1 MRTATVERNTKETQ
15 IAATLCLDGGEVAVS
30 TGNGFFDHMLTA
42 FAVHGGFG
50 LQLTV
55 QGDLEVDT
63 HHTVED
69 TGIVLGQ
76 ALRRALGDFGGIARY
91 GSFAV
96 PMDESL
102 ARCDLDLSNRPFLV
116 FRATFQQERCGDYE
130 TCVTEEFWRAFAVN
144 AGITLHIDVPYGT
157 NAHHQIEA
165 VFKAVGHALHEAVH
179 RRNGQISGIVKI
191 LIQLL
196 QPLLQRL
203 VLQAAGDETLFRDL
217 SQGQRPVRLRCAGSH
232 CLKAL
237 HGHGEHAVLHLTV
250 LEPVGGLRFG
260 GGDEHQLAAGQG
272 GAGTG
277 FDGQGAQG
285 AWDKSGF

>member
-76 ALRRALGDFGGIARY
+76 ALRRALGDFGGIAWY
-91 GSFAV
+91 GSFTV

-165 VFKAVGHALHEAVH
+165 VFKAVGHALHGAV
-179 RRNGQISGIVKI
+179 
-191 LIQLL
+191 
-196 QPLLQRL
+196 QPT
-203 VLQAAGDETLFRDL
+203 G
-217 SQGQRPVRLRCAGSH
+217 G
-232 CLKAL
+232 
-237 HGHGEHAVLHLTV
+237 AVLSTKGV
-250 LEPVGGLRFG
+250 L
-260 GGDEHQLAAGQG
+260 
-272 GAGTG
+272 
-277 FDGQGAQG
+277 
-285 AWDKSGF
+285 

>member
-91 GSFAV
+91 GRFAV

-165 VFKAVGHALHEAVH
+165 VFKAVGHALHGAV
-179 RRNGQISGIVKI
+179 
-191 LIQLL
+191 
-196 QPLLQRL
+196 QPT
-203 VLQAAGDETLFRDL
+203 G
-217 SQGQRPVRLRCAGSH
+217 G
-232 CLKAL
+232 
-237 HGHGEHAVLHLTV
+237 AVLSTKGV
-250 LEPVGGLRFG
+250 L
-260 GGDEHQLAAGQG
+260 
-272 GAGTG
+272 
-277 FDGQGAQG
+277 
-285 AWDKSGF
+285 

>member
-15 IAATLCLDGGEVAVS
+15 IAATLCLDGGKVAVS

-76 ALRRALGDFGGIARY
+76 ALRRALGDFSGIARY

-165 VFKAVGHALHEAVH
+165 VFKAVGHALHGAV
-179 RRNGQISGIVKI
+179 
-191 LIQLL
+191 
-196 QPLLQRL
+196 QPT
-203 VLQAAGDETLFRDL
+203 G
-217 SQGQRPVRLRCAGSH
+217 G
-232 CLKAL
+232 
-237 HGHGEHAVLHLTV
+237 AVLSTKGV
-250 LEPVGGLRFG
+250 L
-260 GGDEHQLAAGQG
+260 
-272 GAGTG
+272 
-277 FDGQGAQG
+277 
-285 AWDKSGF
+285 

>member
-63 HHTVED
+63 HHSVED

-76 ALRRALGDFGGIARY
+76 SLRRALGDFGGIARS

-165 VFKAVGHALHEAVH
+165 VFKAVGHALHEAV
-179 RRNGQISGIVKI
+179 
-191 LIQLL
+191 
-196 QPLLQRL
+196 QPT
-203 VLQAAGDETLFRDL
+203 G
-217 SQGQRPVRLRCAGSH
+217 G
-232 CLKAL
+232 
-237 HGHGEHAVLHLTV
+237 AVLSTKGV
-250 LEPVGGLRFG
+250 L
-260 GGDEHQLAAGQG
+260 
-272 GAGTG
+272 
-277 FDGQGAQG
+277 
-285 AWDKSGF
+285 